1 MSESEFLTMANLTAQ
16 KHGMEIN
23 VDYENKVVNFVG
35 NNDVKAEV
43 ACACEL
49 SKLFGKLAD

>member
-16 KHGMEIN
+16 RHGMEID
-23 VDYENKVVNFVG
+23 VDYKNKVVNFVG
-35 NNDVKAEV
+35 NNNVKDEV

-49 SKLFGKLAD
+49 SELFGKLAD